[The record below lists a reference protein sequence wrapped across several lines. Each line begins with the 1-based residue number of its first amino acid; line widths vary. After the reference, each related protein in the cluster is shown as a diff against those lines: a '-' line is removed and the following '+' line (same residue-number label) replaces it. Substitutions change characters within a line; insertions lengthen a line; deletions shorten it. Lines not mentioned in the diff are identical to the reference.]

1 MATMQPSLAANN
13 EKNRGHMGWLA
24 SQFEL
29 TRGTGGHNVR
39 SMEGMRG
46 FAVFLVF
53 LVHFL
58 TLAAPWIAPDSA
70 LSGVTDA
77 IRKIG
82 NIGVDL
88 FFVLSGYLIYGSLI
102 SRQQPFLAFMRR
114 RVVRIYPTFCVV
126 FAIYLYL
133 SFLRPQESRK
143 PPDAYDAWIY
153 TLQNLAL
160 LPGIFPI
167 TPFITVAWSLSY
179 EMFFYLAIPAM
190 MLLLDLR
197 ARSAQWRIRL
207 FFALGVAILVGCSLF
222 GGPVRLIMFITGIL
236 LHEALRSGKIVPPRD
251 GIAVLA
257 LLAGVL
263 VNAVPFALNSV
274 GAGKL
279 TIVALSFFITCY
291 SCFRGQSATLQRAF
305 GWTPLRWLGNMS
317 YSYYLVHGLTLK
329 AAFVILAKLT
339 PPAAHG
345 LLFLGGLLPLMFAV
359 TLISSG
365 VLFLLVERPLSLKV
379 SPRIVAA

>member
-1 MATMQPSLAANN
+1 
-13 EKNRGHMGWLA
+13 MGWLA

-53 LVHFL
+53 VVHFV
-58 TLAAPWIAPDSA
+58 TLAAPWIAPNSA
-70 LSGVTDA
+70 MSDVTDA

-82 NIGVDL
+82 NTGVDL

-102 SRQQPFLAFMRR
+102 TRRQPFLAFMRR
-114 RVVRIYPTFCVV
+114 RVIRIYPTFCVV

-133 SFLRPQESRK
+133 SFLRPSESRM
-143 PPDAYDAWIY
+143 PPNAFDAWIY

-179 EMFFYLAIPAM
+179 EMLFYLAIPALI
-190 MLLLDLR
+190 LLLDLR
-197 ARSAQWRIRL
+197 ARSAEWRIR
-207 FFALGVAILVGCSLF
+207 FFLALGAAILVACTVY
-222 GGPVRLIMFITGIL
+222 GGPLRLIMFIAGML
-236 LHEALRSGKIVPPRD
+236 LHEALRSGKIVPPRN
-251 GIAVLA
+251 AFA
-257 LLAGVL
+257 LLALAGGLL
-263 VNAVPFALNSV
+263 VNAVPFTITSV
-274 GAGKL
+274 GAVKL

-305 GWTPLRWLGNMS
+305 TWTPMRWLGNMS

-329 AAFVILAKLT
+329 AAFVIVAKVM
-339 PPAAHG
+339 PPMAHG
-345 LLFLGGLLPLMFAV
+345 PLFMAGLLPLMFAA
-359 TLISSG
+359 TLIPSG
-365 VLFLLVERPLSLKV
+365 VLFILVERPFSLKV

>member
-1 MATMQPSLAANN
+1 
-13 EKNRGHMGWLA
+13 MGWLA

-29 TRGTGGHNVR
+29 TRSTGGHNVR

-70 LSGVTDA
+70 LSAVTDA

-102 SRQQPFLAFMRR
+102 ARRQPFLAFMRR
-114 RVVRIYPTFCVV
+114 RVIRIYPTFCVV

-133 SFLRPQESRK
+133 SFLRPSESRM
-143 PPDAYDAWIY
+143 PPDAYDAWVY

-160 LPGIFPI
+160 LPGMFPI

-179 EMFFYLAIPAM
+179 EMFFYQAIPAM

-197 ARSAQWRIRL
+197 ARSPQWRIR
-207 FFALGVAILVGCSLF
+207 FFLALGAAILVACSLF
-222 GGPVRLIMFITGIL
+222 DGPVRLIMFITGIL

-263 VNAVPFALNSV
+263 VNAVPFSLNNA

-305 GWTPLRWLGNMS
+305 TWTPMRWLGNMS

-329 AAFVILAKLT
+329 VAFVVLTKLM
-339 PPAAHG
+339 PPAPHG
-345 LLFLGGLLPLMFAV
+345 PLFMGLLLPLMFAV
-359 TLISSG
+359 TLIPSG
-365 VLFLLVERPLSLKV
+365 VLFMLVERPFSLKV
-379 SPRIVAA
+379 TPRVVAA

>member
-1 MATMQPSLAANN
+1 M
-13 EKNRGHMGWLA
+13 EWLA
-24 SQFEL
+24 TQFEL
-29 TRGTGGHNVR
+29 SRGTGGHNVR

-53 LVHFL
+53 MVHFA

-70 LSGVTDA
+70 MSAVTDA

-82 NIGVDL
+82 NSGVDL

-102 SRQQPFLAFMRR
+102 ARRQPFLTFMRR
-114 RVVRIYPTFCVV
+114 RVIRIYPTFCVV

-133 SFLRPQESRK
+133 SFLRPSESRM
-143 PPDAYDAWIY
+143 PSDAYDAWIY

-190 MLLLDLR
+190 ILLLDLR
-197 ARSAQWRIRL
+197 ARSAQWRIR
-207 FFALGVAILVGCSLF
+207 FFLGLGAAILICCTLY
-222 GGPVRLIMFITGIL
+222 GGPLRLIMFITGML
-236 LHEALRSGKIVPPRD
+236 LHEALRSGKIVPPRN
-251 GIAVLA
+251 VFA
-257 LLAGVL
+257 LLALAGGLL
-263 VNAVPFALNSV
+263 VNAVPYSITSA
-274 GAGKL
+274 GAVKL

-291 SCFRGQSATLQRAF
+291 SCFRGQSAILQRAF
-305 GWTPLRWLGNMS
+305 TWTPLRWLGNMS

-329 AAFVILAKLT
+329 AAFVIVAKVM

-345 LLFLGGLLPLMFAV
+345 PLFMGGLLPLMFAA
-359 TLISSG
+359 TLIPSG
-365 VLFLLVERPLSLKV
+365 VLFILVEKPFSLKV

>member
-1 MATMQPSLAANN
+1 
-13 EKNRGHMGWLA
+13 
-24 SQFEL
+24 
-29 TRGTGGHNVR
+29 
-39 SMEGMRG
+39 MEGMRG

-133 SFLRPQESRK
+133 SFLRPQESRM

-329 AAFVILAKLT
+329 AAFVILAKLP